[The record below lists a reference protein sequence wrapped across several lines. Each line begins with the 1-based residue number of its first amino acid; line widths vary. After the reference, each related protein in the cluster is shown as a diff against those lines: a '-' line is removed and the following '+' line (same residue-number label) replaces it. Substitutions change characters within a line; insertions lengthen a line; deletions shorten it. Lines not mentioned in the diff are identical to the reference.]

1 MLSYFKTID
10 GRVRPVPEWEPGCW
24 INCIMPTEE
33 EISGLIRDFS
43 IEPDFFRAAMDEEES
58 SHIDSEDGNTL
69 IIIDIPAVERS
80 GSEITYITTPLGI
93 ILTEKN
99 VITVSTRENP
109 LLDEFA

>member
-10 GRVRPVPEWEPGCW
+10 GRIRAVPEWEPGCW
-24 INCIMPTEE
+24 INCIMPTED
-33 EISGLIRDFS
+33 EINGLIHDFS

-69 IIIDIPAVERS
+69 IIIDIPAVERN

-99 VITVSTRENP
+99 VLCQQLRKR
-109 LLDEFA
+109 LAL